1 MAQYDTV
8 DDRAE
13 VDRAFEALKAAT
25 PERFQDDFRRMML
38 MGRFGSVHHF
48 KHSDMRRSFAFD
60 VESGL
65 FCDTDGEGS
74 ITNAEEAYEW
84 ATS

>member
-1 MAQYDTV
+1 MAQYDTI

-25 PERFQDDFRRMML
+25 PDRFQAEFPRMML
-38 MGRFGSVHHF
+38 MGRSGSVHDF
-48 KHSDMRRSFAFD
+48 KHADMRRGFSFD
-60 VESGL
+60 VETGTFSGH
-65 FCDTDGEGS
+65 DEDGS
-74 ITNAEEAYEW
+74 ITDAEEAYEW

>member
-1 MAQYDTV
+1 MAMYDTI

-25 PERFQDDFRRMML
+25 PDRFQGDFGRMML
-38 MGRFGSVHHF
+38 MGRFGTVHHF

-60 VESGL
+60 IDSGL
-65 FCDTDGEGS
+65 FCHTDGEGS
-74 ITNAEEAYEW
+74 ITTAEEAYEW
-84 ATS
+84 ACS